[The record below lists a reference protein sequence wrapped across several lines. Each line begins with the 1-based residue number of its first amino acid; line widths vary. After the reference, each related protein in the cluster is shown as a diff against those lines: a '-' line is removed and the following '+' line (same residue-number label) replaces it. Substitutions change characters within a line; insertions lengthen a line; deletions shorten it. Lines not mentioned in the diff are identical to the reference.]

1 MELLMH
7 LTRHLGH
14 LPVPAGPD
22 LVPQPAQAS
31 ASRRSLDGCS
41 KDVGPIIRRQA
52 RSCSSARWRRRRL
65 TGRHARK
72 ACFQVGVKHAL
83 PMVA

>member
-22 LVPQPAQAS
+22 LVPQPIKAS
-31 ASRRSLDGCS
+31 ASRRSPGGCS

-52 RSCSSARWRRRRL
+52 RSCSPDDMLDKAR
-65 TGRHARK
+65 
-72 ACFQVGVKHAL
+72 FQVDVKHVL
-83 PMVA
+83 PMMA